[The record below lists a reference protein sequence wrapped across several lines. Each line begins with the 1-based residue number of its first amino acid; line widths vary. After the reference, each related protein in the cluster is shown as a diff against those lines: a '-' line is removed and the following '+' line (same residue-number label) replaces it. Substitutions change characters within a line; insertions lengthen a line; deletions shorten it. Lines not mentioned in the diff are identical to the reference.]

1 MGCRYRRRGSAP
13 RGRDGAGRAAGARKS
28 PAPSRAR
35 GGGTSD
41 RGHPRPGGGSSL
53 RRQPCL
59 RGRAPHPLPPPG
71 PGGAGNIVPRHW
83 GRRRGPRRI
92 SRDRAGVSL
101 PGPETPCP
109 IPASYRRSRRDPS
122 PDRPP
127 RGGDGGAAAAA
138 PVPPSSSSGSG
149 VSRGSGGS
157 SRSSPAP
164 TCPCQR
170 LELRRWR
177 SRVWCP
183 RPGAPAPRPCGA
195 ASRSPMSA
203 AALYSLDSPAC
214 YKNWCL
220 EPANFYDAKV
230 GSGGG
235 PGPAC
240 KPGARGGCGMS
251 GEEAGG
257 GLGGSGTNLAELS
270 AAAPAMYEDESAID
284 FSSYIDSMS
293 AVPNLELC
301 NDELFADLFN
311 SNHKPER
318 GGEYGEYLP
327 PGGGAGRDP
336 AKDLG
341 AAMTTLLGSEP
352 RTASSS
358 SSSSSS
364 SSFSSRG
371 ALKQEPDWSDSD
383 LSSSLLPSQIATCA
397 QTIMNLSGQPTPP
410 TSPEPPGSSSPS
422 SCSTRSPGPGAAAAA
437 APGPAQGVPQPAAA
451 AGGGKERGGKKCV
464 DRFSPEYRQRRE
476 RNNIAVRKS
485 RDKAK
490 RRNQEMQQKLLELS
504 AENEKLH
511 KKIEQLTRDLTS
523 LRHFFKQLPSAS
535 FLQPGSGTDCR

>member
-1 MGCRYRRRGSAP
+1 
-13 RGRDGAGRAAGARKS
+13 
-28 PAPSRAR
+28 
-35 GGGTSD
+35 
-41 RGHPRPGGGSSL
+41 
-53 RRQPCL
+53 
-59 RGRAPHPLPPPG
+59 
-71 PGGAGNIVPRHW
+71 
-83 GRRRGPRRI
+83 
-92 SRDRAGVSL
+92 
-101 PGPETPCP
+101 
-109 IPASYRRSRRDPS
+109 
-122 PDRPP
+122 
-127 RGGDGGAAAAA
+127 
-138 PVPPSSSSGSG
+138 
-149 VSRGSGGS
+149 
-157 SRSSPAP
+157 
-164 TCPCQR
+164 
-170 LELRRWR
+170 
-177 SRVWCP
+177 
-183 RPGAPAPRPCGA
+183 
-195 ASRSPMSA
+195 A

-214 YKNWCL
+214 YKSWCL
-220 EPANFYDAKV
+220 EPANFYDAK
-230 GSGGG
+230 
-235 PGPAC
+235 
-240 KPGARGGCGMS
+240 
-251 GEEAGG
+251 EAGG

-318 GGEYGEYLP
+318 GGDYGESLP

-341 AAMTTLLGSEP
+341 AAMTTLLGAEP

-358 SSSSSS
+358 S
-364 SSFSSRG
+364 SSRG

-422 SCSTRSPGPGAAAAA
+422 SCSTRSPGPAAASGAAVS
-437 APGPAQGVPQPAAA
+437 GSAQGVPPPPAP
-451 AGGGKERGGKKCV
+451 GGKERGGKKCV

-504 AENEKLH
+504 SENEKLH